1 MTKLVHRT
9 LVGQSSE
16 GQWTGTF
23 VHPTLQ
29 LLLLHTVTSQTSS
42 DAFLTYW
49 REQFEYEQ
57 PNTSLEFHQLL
68 DRCLSTAQR
77 MDVSVSFVGVG
88 VIEDRVVLAAYKGS
102 VWLKRGQKSGQILRS
117 DQKLELLEGKVQAGD
132 TYLLFTQAATAL
144 HEVVQAQLLRL
155 EGTRVFDVLQSD
167 QLLRVLQQAPQQAEM
182 GVTAVMVEEFEDEVK
197 QNYQNEGVI
206 ADIQETPLLTVAEIE
221 RRKSEEER
229 LHPKTGVAKFSG
241 QVAKKVSGVAMLFRS
256 EYEQFSSKD
265 MYVRRRHRKTL
276 GSLLIFGV
284 VLVFTVLGTFA
295 YFRNR
300 DQVQRREVAV
310 LLQPYR
316 TKVND
321 IRVTLTQNPF
331 VARQQTEQVIA
342 DLELQSQ
349 RTDQPAHIATAVRS
363 ELTSVR
369 EFYQSIS
376 GQEELPVL
384 PTFFDL
390 RLVQSNFLANAV
402 DVTPDTLFFL
412 DSGQRKILALNIEKK
427 QPTLLS
433 IGEFPEI
440 RALVADEQFVY
451 FLGQG
456 LFRFTLSGTE
466 IAKLVKHTDE
476 TISTGQTVGVFGS
489 YVYVMNKDQ
498 NNIFRYTAGD
508 DQLDSKPT
516 SWVQTSEALDF
527 STVQN
532 FSIDGD
538 IWLGTARG
546 EVKKFTSGR
555 ESEFRTTGLPE
566 AFSSPITVFTK
577 PDLQN
582 LYVLEPQK
590 NRVVVLSKK
599 GEFLKEVKSSTL
611 GAATGIVASEKVG
624 KAFALS
630 GSLVFEIQL

>member
-1 MTKLVHRT
+1 MMKLVHRT

-29 LLLLHTVTSQTSS
+29 LLLLHTVTSQISS

-57 PNTSLEFHQLL
+57 PKTSLEFHQLL

-88 VIEDRVVLAAYKGS
+88 IIEDRVVLAAYKGS
-102 VWLKRGQKSGQILRS
+102 VWLKRGQKSGQILSS
-117 DQKLELLEGKVQAGD
+117 DQKLEILEGKVQAGD
-132 TYLLFTQAATAL
+132 TYLLFTQEAAAL
-144 HEVVQAQLLRL
+144 HEVVQSQLVKL

-167 QLLRVLQQAPQQAEM
+167 QLLGMLHQAPQQAEM
-182 GVTAVMVEEFEDEVK
+182 GVTTVMVQEEEEGAEQKVDKDE
-197 QNYQNEGVI
+197 
-206 ADIQETPLLTVAEIE
+206 ATAHFHETPVLTVAELEHI
-221 RRKSEEER
+221 KSEEAR
-229 LHPKTGVAKFSG
+229 LHAKNGVAKFFK
-241 QVAKKVSGVAMLFRS
+241 QTTKKFSGVITFFRS
-256 EYEQFSSKD
+256 EYEQLFSQD
-265 MYVRRRHRKTL
+265 IYVRRRHRKAL

-284 VLVFTVLGTFA
+284 VLLLTVVGTFA

-300 DQVQRREVAV
+300 DQVQRREVTTF
-310 LLQPYR
+310 LQPYR
-316 TKVND
+316 VKLND

-331 VARQQTEQVIA
+331 AARQQTEQVIA

-349 RTDQPAHIATAVRS
+349 RTDQPAHITTAVSS
-363 ELTSVR
+363 ELAAVR

-440 RALVADEQFVY
+440 RALVADERFVY

-466 IAKLVKHTDE
+466 IAKLVKNTDE
-476 TISTGQTVGVFGS
+476 TIASGQSIGVFGS
-489 YVYVMNKDQ
+489 YVYVMNKGQ
-498 NNIFRYTAGD
+498 NNIFRYTVGE
-508 DQLDSKPT
+508 DQLDSKPAA
-516 SWVQTSEALDF
+516 WVQTSEALDL

-538 IWLGTARG
+538 IWLGTTQG

-555 ESEFRTTGLPE
+555 ESEFSITGLRE
-566 AFSSPITVFTK
+566 AFSSPTTVFTK

>member
-1 MTKLVHRT
+1 MMKLVHRT

-49 REQFEYEQ
+49 KEQFEYEQ
-57 PNTSLEFHQLL
+57 PKTSLEFHQLL

-77 MDVSVSFVGVG
+77 MDVSLSFVGVG
-88 VIEDRVVLAAYKGS
+88 IIEDRIVLAAYKGS
-102 VWLKRGQKSGQILRS
+102 VWLKRGQKSGQILSS
-117 DQKLELLEGKVQAGD
+117 DQKLEILEGKVQASD
-132 TYLLFTQAATAL
+132 TYLLFTQEAAAL
-144 HEVVQAQLLRL
+144 HEVVQSQLMKLD
-155 EGTRVFDVLQSD
+155 GGRVFDVMQND
-167 QLLRVLQQAPQQAEM
+167 QLLGMLHQAPRQAEM
-182 GVTAVMVEEFEDEVK
+182 GLTAVMVQEVEEDPDEK
-197 QNYQNEGVI
+197 KSEK
-206 ADIQETPLLTVAEIE
+206 ATSTEFQETPVLTVSQIQQM
-221 RRKSEEER
+221 KSEEER
-229 LHPKTGVAKFSG
+229 LHPETGVAKFLR
-241 QVAKKVSGVAMLFRS
+241 QVAKKLSGGVGFLKS
-256 EYEQFSSKD
+256 EYEQLFSQD
-265 MYVRRRHRKTL
+265 VYVRRRHRKAL

-284 VLVFTVLGTFA
+284 VLLFTIVGTFA

-300 DQVQRREVAV
+300 DQAQQREVAV
-310 LLQPYR
+310 FLQPYR
-316 TKVND
+316 AKLGD
-321 IRVTLTQNPF
+321 IRVILTQNPF
-331 VARQQTEQVIA
+331 TARQQTEQMIA

-349 RTDQPAHIATAVRS
+349 RTDQPKHITTAVNN
-363 ELTSVR
+363 ELITIR

-466 IAKLVKHTDE
+466 IAKLVKNTDE
-476 TISTGQTVGVFGS
+476 TIANGQSVGVFGS
-489 YVYVMNKDQ
+489 YVYVMNKAQ
-498 NNIFRYTAGD
+498 NNIFRYSAGD
-508 DQLDSKPT
+508 DQLDGKPT

-538 IWLGTARG
+538 IWLGTTQG

-555 ESEFRTTGLPE
+555 ESEFSVTGLPE
-566 AFSSPITVFTK
+566 AFSSPLTVFTK